1 MANKKKKYGEL
12 TDKERKTL
20 GKKYAKADGADGLTI
35 FLFVVIAL
43 ALCFSVTF
51 GICGFI
57 FMGDGEEWLIYGI
70 VGCAATAVLVGSIF
84 LVRLWR
90 RARLAKNKVNL
101 NELLNKY
108 NKDTL
113 VECKKFWK
121 LHHWLYMW
129 FTPAF
134 TLSNYPEDRAFNEAI
149 KRAAWGHSSGSN
161 YYTPPA
167 SSNNST
173 RVKLKD
179 GKELHT
185 EERFGDYKTYL
196 YDESGKNTRLHISG
210 DKVLDDNFNEVGS
223 FDSSG
228 KFNPK
233 N

>member
-1 MANKKKKYGEL
+1 MANKKKKEYCEL

-35 FLFVVIAL
+35 FLYVVIAL

-51 GICGFI
+51 GVCGFI
-57 FMGDGEEWLIYGI
+57 FEGWLIYGI
-70 VGCAATAVLVGSIF
+70 VGCAATALLVGAIF

-101 NELLNKY
+101 NGLLNEY
-108 NKDTL
+108 DKDTL

-121 LHHWLYMW
+121 SKHWFYM
-129 FTPAF
+129 FFPESQQSNDPAVNALRNAAISAAF
-134 TLSNYPEDRAFNEAI
+134 KHSN
-149 KRAAWGHSSGSN
+149 SS
-161 YYTPPA
+161 YTPSA
-167 SSNNST
+167 SLDNTT

-196 YDESGKNTRLHISG
+196 YDESGKNTGLHVQG
-210 DKVLDDNFNEVGS
+210 DKVLDDNYNEVGS
-223 FDSSG
+223 FDASG

-233 N
+233 K